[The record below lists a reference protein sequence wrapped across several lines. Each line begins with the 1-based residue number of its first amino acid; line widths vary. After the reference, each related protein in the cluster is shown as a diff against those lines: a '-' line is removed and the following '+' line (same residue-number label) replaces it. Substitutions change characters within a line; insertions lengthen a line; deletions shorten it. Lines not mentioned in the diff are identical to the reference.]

1 MGEVIIIDVWK
12 ANQLLDEPRRVIEE
26 VARCFFFKGKHY
38 HFQVCPVWANYIA
51 KKEKHHAGS
60 Y

>member
-1 MGEVIIIDVWK
+1 MGAVIM
-12 ANQLLDEPRRVIEE
+12 LLEESRRVIEE